1 MSMPGFTMNM
11 PGQRARGG
19 NPTAGL
25 IAVVLFV
32 LAGIAVEE
40 GARQGT
46 YTLFWLAGV
55 LALIGVLVP
64 SSLKMANH
72 WERAVVLRLGRLQS
86 VSGPGLFVIVPII
99 DQVVYW
105 LDQRIQTTE
114 FNAEQALSKDTVPV
128 DVDAVVF
135 WQIHDPERAA
145 LEITDYR
152 SAISRVAQ
160 TSLREMVG
168 SSLLSTLL
176 SDRKHGDEML
186 REEIGRKTAE
196 WGVTAISVEI
206 RDIGVPAALQDAM
219 SREAQAQR
227 EAAARIHLGQAELAV
242 AEKFVE
248 AAEIYARSPAAL
260 QLRHDPDADRHGR
273 RHEPG
278 GPAGPD
284 PGGDDRPER
293 SAGARAGA
301 GVHSAASG
309 PQAPEQR
316 WIGWGGDDDPQAHS
330 LDRSDDGRDADDGDR
345 AGRRGA
351 RAGGRRRVAW
361 RRQRAGTGVTPN
373 RVALKKPWRRSDCTA
388 S

>member
-1 MSMPGFTMNM
+1 MSMPGFTMNL

-32 LAGIAVEE
+32 LAGLSVEE
-40 GARQGT
+40 GARHES
-46 YTLFWLAGV
+46 YAWFWLAGI

-64 SSLKMANH
+64 SSLKMANQ

-86 VSGPGLFVIVPII
+86 ISGPGLFVIIPVI
-99 DQVVYW
+99 DQVVSW

-186 REEIGRKTAE
+186 REEIGRKTAD

-227 EAAARIHLGQAELAV
+227 EAAARIHLGQAELSV

-248 AAEIYARSPAAL
+248 AADIYARSPAAL
-260 QLRHDPDADRHGR
+260 QLRAMNIIYETTKERGATILMPTAMVDAMN
-273 RHEPG
+273 PG
-278 GPAGPD
+278 GLLGLTQAAMTAQNEPAP
-284 PGGDDRPER
+284 
-293 SAGARAGA
+293 
-301 GVHSAASG
+301 AAS
-309 PQAPEQR
+309 APT
-316 WIGWGGDDDPQAHS
+316 PPPA
-330 LDRSDDGRDADDGDR
+330 
-345 AGRRGA
+345 A
-351 RAGGRRRVAW
+351 RKAR
-361 RRQRAGTGVTPN
+361 
-373 RVALKKPWRRSDCTA
+373 
-388 S
+388 

>member
-1 MSMPGFTMNM
+1 MSMPGFTMNL

-32 LAGIAVEE
+32 LAGAAVEE
-40 GARQGT
+40 GARQGS
-46 YTLFWLAGV
+46 YAYFWVAAV

-64 SSLKMANH
+64 ASLKMANH

-86 VSGPGLFVIVPII
+86 ISGPGLFVIVPII

-168 SSLLSTLL
+168 SSLLSSLL
-176 SDRKHGDEML
+176 ADRKRGDEML

-227 EAAARIHLGQAELAV
+227 EAAARIHLGQAELSV

-260 QLRHDPDADRHGR
+260 QLRAMNIIYETTKERGATILMPTAMVDAMN
-273 RHEPG
+273 PG
-278 GPAGPD
+278 GIMGLTNFAMQAQNEPRRNEPPPA
-284 PGGDDRPER
+284 
-293 SAGARAGA
+293 
-301 GVHSAASG
+301 AA
-309 PQAPEQR
+309 PAVPNVR
-316 WIGWGGDDDPQAHS
+316 K
-330 LDRSDDGRDADDGDR
+330 
-345 AGRRGA
+345 RR
-351 RAGGRRRVAW
+351 
-361 RRQRAGTGVTPN
+361 
-373 RVALKKPWRRSDCTA
+373 
-388 S
+388 

>member
-1 MSMPGFTMNM
+1 MSMPGLTMNL

-25 IAVVLFV
+25 IAVVLFA
-32 LAGIAVEE
+32 LALLAAAG
-40 GARQGT
+40 GARDGN
-46 YTLFWLAGV
+46 YALFWVAGV
-55 LALIGVLVP
+55 LALIGLLVP

-86 VSGPGLFVIVPII
+86 VSGPGLFVIVPVI

-186 REEIGRKTAE
+186 REEIGRKTAD

-248 AAEIYARSPAAL
+248 AADIYARSPAAL
-260 QLRHDPDADRHGR
+260 QLRAMNIIYETTKERGATILMPTAMVDAMN
-273 RHEPG
+273 PG
-278 GPAGPD
+278 GLLGLTN
-284 PGGDDRPER
+284 
-293 SAGARAGA
+293 
-301 GVHSAASG
+301 AAMTAQNE
-309 PQAPEQR
+309 P
-316 WIGWGGDDDPQAHS
+316 
-330 LDRSDDGRDADDGDR
+330 
-345 AGRRGA
+345 
-351 RAGGRRRVAW
+351 
-361 RRQRAGTGVTPN
+361 
-373 RVALKKPWRRSDCTA
+373 RRSDPPTSATA
-388 S
+388 APAARKRR

>member
-1 MSMPGFTMNM
+1 MSMPGFTMNL

-32 LAGIAVEE
+32 LAGLAVEE
-40 GARQGT
+40 GARQGS
-46 YTLFWLAGV
+46 YAYFWVAGV

-86 VSGPGLFVIVPII
+86 ISGPGLFVIVPII

-242 AEKFVE
+242 AEKFVQ
-248 AAEIYARSPAAL
+248 AADIYARSPAAL
-260 QLRHDPDADRHGR
+260 QLRAMNIIYETTKERGATILMPTAMVDAMN
-273 RHEPG
+273 PG
-278 GPAGPD
+278 GLLGLTNAAMQAQNEPRPREAPPPAAPVT
-284 PGGDDRPER
+284 PNVRKRR
-293 SAGARAGA
+293 SAGR
-301 GVHSAASG
+301 
-309 PQAPEQR
+309 
-316 WIGWGGDDDPQAHS
+316 
-330 LDRSDDGRDADDGDR
+330 
-345 AGRRGA
+345 
-351 RAGGRRRVAW
+351 
-361 RRQRAGTGVTPN
+361 
-373 RVALKKPWRRSDCTA
+373 
-388 S
+388 

>member
-1 MSMPGFTMNM
+1 MSNSYVDGVRMNLPGLT
-11 PGQRARGG
+11 RRGG
-19 NPTAGL
+19 NAPAGL
-25 IAVVLFV
+25 LSVLFLVAAV
-32 LAGIAVEE
+32 LSAVQA
-40 GARQGT
+40 ARLALFP
-46 YTLFWLAGV
+46 LFWVAGV
-55 LALIGVLVP
+55 LALGSLLIP
-64 SSLKMANH
+64 MALKMANQ
-72 WERAVVLRLGRLQS
+72 WERAVVLRMGRLQGIR
-86 VSGPGLFVIVPII
+86 GPGMFVIIPFI
-99 DQVVYW
+99 DEVSSW

-186 REEIGRKTAE
+186 REEIGRKTAD

-242 AEKFVE
+242 AQKFVE
-248 AAEIYARSPAAL
+248 AADIYAKSPAAL
-260 QLRHDPDADRHGR
+260 QLRAMNIIYETTKERGATILIPTAMVDAMNPGGLLGLTQAAQATQIADRPLR
-273 RHEPG
+273 
-278 GPAGPD
+278 
-284 PGGDDRPER
+284 
-293 SAGARAGA
+293 
-301 GVHSAASG
+301 
-309 PQAPEQR
+309 
-316 WIGWGGDDDPQAHS
+316 
-330 LDRSDDGRDADDGDR
+330 
-345 AGRRGA
+345 
-351 RAGGRRRVAW
+351 
-361 RRQRAGTGVTPN
+361 
-373 RVALKKPWRRSDCTA
+373 
-388 S
+388 

>member
-1 MSMPGFTMNM
+1 MSMPGFTMNL

-32 LAGIAVEE
+32 LAGLAVEE
-40 GARQGT
+40 GARQGV
-46 YTLFWLAGV
+46 YAYFGLAIALGV
-55 LALIGVLVP
+55 IGALVP
-64 SSLKMANH
+64 ASLKMANH

-86 VSGPGLFVIVPII
+86 ISGPGLFVIVPII

-248 AAEIYARSPAAL
+248 AAEIYTRSPAAL
-260 QLRHDPDADRHGR
+260 QLRAMNIIYETTKERGATILMPTAMVDAMN
-273 RHEPG
+273 PG
-278 GPAGPD
+278 GLLGLTNAAMAAQNEPTSREMAATPAVAQPA
-284 PGGDDRPER
+284 PR
-293 SAGARAGA
+293 AAARA
-301 GVHSAASG
+301 
-309 PQAPEQR
+309 
-316 WIGWGGDDDPQAHS
+316 
-330 LDRSDDGRDADDGDR
+330 
-345 AGRRGA
+345 A
-351 RAGGRRRVAW
+351 R
-361 RRQRAGTGVTPN
+361 
-373 RVALKKPWRRSDCTA
+373 KPR
-388 S
+388 

>member
-1 MSMPGFTMNM
+1 MSMPGFTMNL

-32 LAGIAVEE
+32 LAELALAVEE
-40 GARQGT
+40 GARQEI
-46 YTLFWLAGV
+46 YTLFWLAGA
-55 LALIGVLVP
+55 LALVAVLIP

-86 VSGPGLFVIVPII
+86 VSGPGLFMIVPVI

-196 WGVTAISVEI
+196 WGC
-206 RDIGVPAALQDAM
+206 R
-219 SREAQAQR
+219 
-227 EAAARIHLGQAELAV
+227 HLGG
-242 AEKFVE
+242 
-248 AAEIYARSPAAL
+248 
-260 QLRHDPDADRHGR
+260 DPLFPSAC
-273 RHEPG
+273 
-278 GPAGPD
+278 
-284 PGGDDRPER
+284 RPPCR
-293 SAGARAGA
+293 
-301 GVHSAASG
+301 
-309 PQAPEQR
+309 
-316 WIGWGGDDDPQAHS
+316 
-330 LDRSDDGRDADDGDR
+330 
-345 AGRRGA
+345 
-351 RAGGRRRVAW
+351 
-361 RRQRAGTGVTPN
+361 TP
-373 RVALKKPWRRSDCTA
+373 
-388 S
+388 

>member
-1 MSMPGFTMNM
+1 MSMPGVSMNL

-25 IAVVLFV
+25 IAVILFV

-40 GARQGT
+40 GARQDN
-46 YTLFWLAGV
+46 YIYFFVAGA
-55 LALIGVLVP
+55 LALIGLLVP

-86 VSGPGLFVIVPII
+86 VSGPGLFVIVPVI

-227 EAAARIHLGQAELAV
+227 EAAARIHLGQAELSV

-248 AAEIYARSPAAL
+248 AAQIYARSPAAL
-260 QLRHDPDADRHGR
+260 QLRAMNIIYETTKERGATILIPTAMVDSMN
-273 RHEPG
+273 PG
-278 GPAGPD
+278 GLLGLTQAAMSGQSTPPTGDSTTTQRPA
-284 PGGDDRPER
+284 
-293 SAGARAGA
+293 
-301 GVHSAASG
+301 V
-309 PQAPEQR
+309 APR
-316 WIGWGGDDDPQAHS
+316 K
-330 LDRSDDGRDADDGDR
+330 
-345 AGRRGA
+345 RR
-351 RAGGRRRVAW
+351 
-361 RRQRAGTGVTPN
+361 
-373 RVALKKPWRRSDCTA
+373 
-388 S
+388 

>member
-1 MSMPGFTMNM
+1 MSMPGFTNL

-25 IAVVLFV
+25 IAVVLLG
-32 LAGIAVEE
+32 LAALSVEE
-40 GARQGT
+40 AARRDT
-46 YTLFWLAGV
+46 YSLFWLAGV
-55 LALIGVLVP
+55 LALAGLLVP

-86 VSGPGLFVIVPII
+86 ISGPGLFMIVPVI

-135 WQIHDPERAA
+135 WQIHDPQRAA

-206 RDIGVPAALQDAM
+206 RDIGVPDALQDAM

-227 EAAARIHLGQAELAV
+227 EAAARVLLGQAELAV
-242 AEKFVE
+242 AGKFVE

-260 QLRHDPDADRHGR
+260 QLRAMNIIYETTKERGATILIPTSMVDAMN
-273 RHEPG
+273 PG
-278 GPAGPD
+278 TVMGLV
-284 PGGDDRPER
+284 
-293 SAGARAGA
+293 SAPT
-301 GVHSAASG
+301 SA
-309 PQAPEQR
+309 PPRTAPEAATAEPKVSVGKSRRAQPR
-316 WIGWGGDDDPQAHS
+316 PARPRAS
-330 LDRSDDGRDADDGDR
+330 RD
-345 AGRRGA
+345 
-351 RAGGRRRVAW
+351 
-361 RRQRAGTGVTPN
+361 
-373 RVALKKPWRRSDCTA
+373 
-388 S
+388 

>member
-1 MSMPGFTMNM
+1 MSMPGFTMNL

-25 IAVVLFV
+25 IAVVLFL
-32 LAGIAVEE
+32 LAGLAVEE
-40 GARQGT
+40 GARQGI
-46 YTLFWLAGV
+46 YGLFWLAAV
-55 LALIGVLVP
+55 LALVGVLVP
-64 SSLKMANH
+64 SSLKMANQ

-86 VSGPGLFVIVPII
+86 ISGPGLFVIVPVI
-99 DQVVYW
+99 DQVVSW

-176 SDRKHGDEML
+176 SERKQSDESL
-186 REEIGRKTAE
+186 RDVIGRKTAE

-260 QLRHDPDADRHGR
+260 QLRAMNIIYETTKERGATILMPTAMVDAMN
-273 RHEPG
+273 PG
-278 GPAGPD
+278 GILGLTQAAMNAQNDPRPGDAPAPVAQ
-284 PGGDDRPER
+284 PASR
-293 SAGARAGA
+293 AVARA
-301 GVHSAASG
+301 
-309 PQAPEQR
+309 ER
-316 WIGWGGDDDPQAHS
+316 K
-330 LDRSDDGRDADDGDR
+330 
-345 AGRRGA
+345 RR
-351 RAGGRRRVAW
+351 
-361 RRQRAGTGVTPN
+361 
-373 RVALKKPWRRSDCTA
+373 
-388 S
+388 

>member
-1 MSMPGFTMNM
+1 MSMPGFTMNL

-25 IAVVLFV
+25 IAVILFALAVLC
-32 LAGIAVEE
+32 VEE
-40 GARQGT
+40 GARLGA
-46 YTLFWLAGV
+46 YALFWLAGI
-55 LALIGVLVP
+55 LALTGILIP
-64 SSLKMANH
+64 ASLKMANH

-242 AEKFVE
+242 AEKFVQ

-260 QLRHDPDADRHGR
+260 QLRAMNIIYETTKERGATILMPTAMVDAMNPGGLLGLTNAAMTAQNEPRPSAPPPAAPATPNARGR
-273 RHEPG
+273 R
-278 GPAGPD
+278 
-284 PGGDDRPER
+284 
-293 SAGARAGA
+293 
-301 GVHSAASG
+301 
-309 PQAPEQR
+309 
-316 WIGWGGDDDPQAHS
+316 
-330 LDRSDDGRDADDGDR
+330 
-345 AGRRGA
+345 
-351 RAGGRRRVAW
+351 
-361 RRQRAGTGVTPN
+361 
-373 RVALKKPWRRSDCTA
+373 
-388 S
+388 